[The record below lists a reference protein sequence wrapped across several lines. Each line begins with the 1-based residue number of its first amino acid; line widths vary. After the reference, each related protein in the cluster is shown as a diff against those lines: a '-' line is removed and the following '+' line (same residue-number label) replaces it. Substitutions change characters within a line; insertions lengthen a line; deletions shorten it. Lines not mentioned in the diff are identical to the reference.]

1 MYRIDQMQTSV
12 EDEPVI
18 SQVYVLNSELIYGQT
33 VISSLNDLTKV
44 MGEPEFQGNTYIT
57 LPEAVAVELINQK
70 GNPLNIDTQLETAA
84 VYDEVQTVKSY
95 RTMSEIYLYVYQTDD
110 LIYTFFCEDRNT
122 PFFMYMIEQ
131 V

>member
-33 VISSLNDLTKV
+33 VISSLDDLTKV

-110 LIYTFFCEDRNT
+110 LI
-122 PFFMYMIEQ
+122 
-131 V
+131 